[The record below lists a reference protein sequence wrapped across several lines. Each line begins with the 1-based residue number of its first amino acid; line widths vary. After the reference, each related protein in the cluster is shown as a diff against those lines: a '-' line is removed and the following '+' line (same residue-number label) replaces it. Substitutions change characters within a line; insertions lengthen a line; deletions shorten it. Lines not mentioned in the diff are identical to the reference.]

1 MATRKPKGGGATDE
15 DDLALWRHVTRDARP
30 LPGRQPPA
38 MPEAL
43 PSSEPPPAKPEPPA
57 KQQRPPRKAPPAL
70 PARPRRVP
78 DLEEGSMVGVDKRS
92 VDRLRR
98 GKLPV
103 EARLDLHGMTQN
115 EAEAALARFLAG
127 AQAAGR
133 RCVLVITG
141 KGAAREREMFESP
154 GVLKRMVP
162 VWLNAPAN
170 RARVLAFATAR
181 PQHGGGGALYVL
193 LKRQRQG

>member
-1 MATRKPKGGGATDE
+1 
-15 DDLALWRHVTRDARP
+15 
-30 LPGRQPPA
+30 
-38 MPEAL
+38 
-43 PSSEPPPAKPEPPA
+43 
-57 KQQRPPRKAPPAL
+57 
-70 PARPRRVP
+70 
-78 DLEEGSMVGVDKRS
+78 MVGVDKRS

-127 AQAAGR
+127 AQTAGR

-170 RARVLAFATAR
+170 RALVLAFAAAR
-181 PQHGGGGALYVL
+181 PQHGGSGALYVL
-193 LKRQRQG
+193 LKRQRRG